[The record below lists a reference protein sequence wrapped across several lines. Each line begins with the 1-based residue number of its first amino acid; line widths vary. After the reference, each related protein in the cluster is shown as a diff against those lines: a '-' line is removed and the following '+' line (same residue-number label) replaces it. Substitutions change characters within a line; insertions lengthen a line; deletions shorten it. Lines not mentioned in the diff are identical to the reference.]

1 MDVARGTGT
10 QTIAVYVPD
19 DETLVMLRQYG
30 IGYGQGKP
38 CRSPAPRRRDLA
50 RSRRR

>member
-1 MDVARGTGT
+1 MNSVITQARGTGT

-30 IGYGQGKP
+30 IGYGQGN
-38 CRSPAPRRRDLA
+38 RVGRPRPVA
-50 RSRRR
+50 EI